1 LRPGSPTVR
10 DALKDHDVPTGPA
23 MCPFC
28 HGSRFD
34 TLAKVITPATCWRC
48 RECDKTWTIEN
59 GPVSPGRSR

>member
-1 LRPGSPTVR
+1 MFEAQSANTATR
-10 DALKDHDVPTGPA
+10 PA

-48 RECDKTWTIEN
+48 RECDKTWTIATGSESRRF
-59 GPVSPGRSR
+59 PPG